1 MIRKLNR
8 RHAAVAVGRLLAL
21 LPVAALPW
29 PTSAQQAERREASQ
43 QAPGRSDGGPI
54 VVLGEREELP
64 TTPALQ
70 AEQRSVSR
78 QLGAKAAMFLRCA
91 DLPGRLSL
99 SAMLDG
105 PPEALRTQ
113 AAIHRFIASRRAC
126 YPDYPDRPA
135 PELGECN
142 PQFVPATPE
151 YQVCRVTYDRGAL
164 FERALLEVVGD
175 LRLTREDTFNP
186 AVLQRFAERERARS
200 LGRDANGQR
209 YFETVAC
216 MVQIVPE
223 QGVAMLL
230 STPGSD
236 RAEEARR
243 LLIGHGAPC
252 VGYAKEVRADP
263 DQFRA
268 YVAEAVY
275 SWLAAARGVDSLI
288 ITGGARG

>member
-1 MIRKLNR
+1 MIQAWRE
-8 RHAAVAVGRLLAL
+8 AAAAVGRLVIVLAM
-21 LPVAALPW
+21 AALPM
-29 PTSAQQAERREASQ
+29 PAAAQQSGRSDNSQ
-43 QAPGRSDGGPI
+43 QASGEGDAKPI
-54 VVLGEREELP
+54 VVLGEREDLP
-64 TTPALQ
+64 TTPAEQ

-78 QLGAKAAMFLRCA
+78 QLGAKAATFLRCA

-105 PPEALRTQ
+105 PPEARGTQ
-113 AAIHRFIASRRAC
+113 NAIHRSIASRRAC
-126 YPDYPDRPA
+126 YPGYLDRPA
-135 PELGECN
+135 PELGVCN

-151 YQVCRVTYDRGAL
+151 YQVCRFTYDRGAL

-200 LGRDANGQR
+200 LGRDANGRR

-223 QGVAMLL
+223 QGVALLL
-230 STPGSD
+230 STPGSE
-236 RAEEARR
+236 RSQEARR

-288 ITGGARG
+288 ITGGRDR